1 MTAPAMNDTTRRHPR
16 TLVQAFPESEGYR
29 EAFDGPHHPHALRDL
44 VAAGLRWAWRLIQW
58 ACVLLVLLG
67 AWGLATRPTAV
78 PTASPIAVPQPP
90 IVRPTT

>member
-58 ACVLLVLLG
+58 ACVLIVLLG

-78 PTASPIAVPQPP
+78 PTASPIAAPERP

>member
-1 MTAPAMNDTTRRHPR
+1 MKPILSLAIAAALISTAPPVHAR
-16 TLVQAFPESEGYR
+16 TGLAPAG
-29 EAFDGPHHPHALRDL
+29 D
-44 VAAGLRWAWRLIQW
+44 AAGLRWAWRLIQW
-58 ACVLLVLLG
+58 ACVLIVLLG